1 MKYTVVIE
9 LTAMAKALLQDETA
23 LAQFDFADVL
33 PNAGDTV
40 AIRDWPGNAVV
51 NLRCSRRH
59 FDLSEAGSPR
69 LCILLDMVP
78 PGLAVP

>member
-1 MKYTVVIE
+1 MGYTVVIE
-9 LTAMAKALLQDETA
+9 LTAMARALLQDETN
-23 LAQFDFADVL
+23 LAQYDFAGVY

-59 FDLSEAGSPR
+59 FDMAEAGSPR
-69 LCILLDMVP
+69 LCILLDTAP
-78 PGLAVP
+78 PGTHVP